1 MVQRDELEIILEV
14 WSFGM
19 LGGSTFLGQAT
30 LSQAQIG
37 RLLGRGASELSLTA
51 KPKSE
56 QLEAEITGGALCG
69 ALPASGAPATLDDA
83 SQTLEDMPDVRRIE
97 KGRLTIE
104 LKSLTSKRTLLKQQ
118 PRQSMFNIMRHSMES
133 FEHDL
138 VNAASEAISPTHAS
152 SAGGGEFSDGPALNG
167 NASDQA
173 SAPEAAAQN
182 GAERAPSVRR
192 PSASERFA
200 NMFSRSGSSND
211 DAGSASGSRR
221 SRRKSSKSKK
231 LRINLGSS
239 SRTKSQSGQR

>member
-69 ALPASGAPATLDDA
+69 ALPTSGAPGTLDDA
-83 SQTLEDMPDVRRIE
+83 SQTLEDMPDMRQIE

-104 LKSLTSKRTLLKQQ
+104 LKSVTSKRTLLKQ
-118 PRQSMFNIMRHSMES
+118 
-133 FEHDL
+133 
-138 VNAASEAISPTHAS
+138 
-152 SAGGGEFSDGPALNG
+152 
-167 NASDQA
+167 
-173 SAPEAAAQN
+173 
-182 GAERAPSVRR
+182 
-192 PSASERFA
+192 
-200 NMFSRSGSSND
+200 
-211 DAGSASGSRR
+211 
-221 SRRKSSKSKK
+221 
-231 LRINLGSS
+231 
-239 SRTKSQSGQR
+239 